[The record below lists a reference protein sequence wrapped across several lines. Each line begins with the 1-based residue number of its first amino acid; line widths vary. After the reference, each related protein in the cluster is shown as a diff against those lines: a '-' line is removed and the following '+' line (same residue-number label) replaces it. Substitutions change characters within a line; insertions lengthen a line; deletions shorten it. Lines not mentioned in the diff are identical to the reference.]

1 MGGGRWG
8 EWGHVRHLKWVP
20 GVGFLEGYGGD
31 GGSWGRGELLEHGE
45 LRGLGI
51 RAQGEAAWWG
61 GGRPV
66 WLLWGRERAV
76 VMIAPTAGRVFW
88 RRDTSQVCR
97 CTRAGLPGF
106 LVLYGFT
113 EVVDFCRRY
122 FLKGLELHV

>member
-8 EWGHVRHLKWVP
+8 ERGHVRHLKWVP

-61 GGRPV
+61 G
-66 WLLWGRERAV
+66 REACVAAV
-76 VMIAPTAGRVFW
+76 GERKSCC
-88 RRDTSQVCR
+88 DDCSHC
-97 CTRAGLPGF
+97 RAGF
-106 LVLYGFT
+106 LEEG
-113 EVVDFCRRY
+113 Y
-122 FLKGLELHV
+122 FSGL